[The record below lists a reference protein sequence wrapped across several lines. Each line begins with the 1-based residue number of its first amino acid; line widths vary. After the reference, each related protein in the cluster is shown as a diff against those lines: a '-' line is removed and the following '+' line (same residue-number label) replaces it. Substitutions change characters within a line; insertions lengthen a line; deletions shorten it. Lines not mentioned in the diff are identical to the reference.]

1 MERFSDYFLIL
12 KDELRSI
19 DGIKISGYSK
29 RGDMEILL
37 FTYEGTHAEIHF
49 REDGFLDFSMAEDNK
64 KLDKI
69 VTEIVNILLD
79 TKPCISFDEQVID
92 EDTILKCKE
101 WYQDDSD
108 AHVLR
113 MLESYNE
120 GELENTSNIR
130 ILTGKSLNYYEK
142 RLKKIP
148 GIYPGNLT
156 KEEVEFVK
164 NCSEYNLYYLL
175 CKKTL
180 ELKETVSEEVSLDDY
195 SEEELEMRFAVEYL
209 SVQSSRFGTNVSS
222 STDYSPVIL
231 DMDYIIWLNSW
242 AMYLTN
248 FLDHEDIEMLKEMA
262 EDLEDV
268 YPVLT
273 TLNSN
278 MYESGIKH
286 IFINKRMLEM

>member
-29 RGDMEILL
+29 QGELEILL
-37 FTYEGTHAEIHF
+37 FTYENTHAEIHF
-49 REDGFLDFSMAEDNK
+49 RDDGFLDFSMSEDNK

-69 VTEIVNILLD
+69 ITEIVNILLD

-92 EDTILKCKE
+92 ESIILKCKE
-101 WYQDDSD
+101 WYANDSD

-120 GELENTSNIR
+120 GEIENTSNIK
-130 ILTGKSLNYYEK
+130 ILTGKDLKYYEE
-142 RLKKIP
+142 RLKKVP

-156 KEEVEFVK
+156 KEEVHFAK
-164 NCSEYNLYYLL
+164 KCSEYNLYYLL
-175 CKKTL
+175 CKKTA
-180 ELKETVSEEVSLDDY
+180 ELKEIVIEDLSLDDY
-195 SEEELEMRFAVEYL
+195 NEEQLEARFAVEYL
-209 SVQSSRFGTNVSS
+209 SVLSSRFGTNVTP

-242 AMYLTN
+242 AIYLTN
-248 FLDHEDIEMLKEMA
+248 FLDYEDVAMLKEMA
-262 EDLEDV
+262 ENLIDV

-273 TLNSN
+273 TINSN
-278 MYESGIKH
+278 MYENGVKH
-286 IFINKRMLEM
+286 IFIDKRMLEL